1 MLNSINYNT
10 IIVLSAKAYMQLPCL
25 ALSSNEIL
33 SDNKFKDELSE
44 SMLIVNVWI
53 DYKAS
58 LRTTFLTSQ
67 VIQMYLV
74 ACQYTYLA
82 SVNLSIDDIDEC
94 TGSEPPCSW
103 SNGVCEN
110 TYGSYLCKCKVGWML
125 NENSCTDINECTSL
139 LPPCLWSNGK
149 CQNTIGSY
157 VCTCETGWM
166 IGQDNA
172 SCVDIDECVTMTTS
186 CSWDN
191 GICQNTNGSYSCSYS
206 NYLFHNSKNVY
217 TLIENTTAILKE
229 TCLALIP
236 ILYKEYLLTFNIYPN
251 KFNGLYYVICFSLQF
266 TQGNTYCGST
276 IFDISLN
283 EDGLLTFT
291 KELYPKFQYTIGL
304 NMWSNIEISQT
315 STIKDYLYKFTIKIN
330 NKDVYSIILNTAW
343 EEKFVR
349 IMSFEGVQIEKAYFI
364 NKKPNYYT
372 EYYPVIS
379 PKGIEME
386 VIWVLSSTPVV
397 ITKKVT
403 KRINGRI
410 GNYQEPLGF
419 WGSIDEGVIVII
431 NQYWTKLPKINLSFR
446 LSLVIYAYRS
456 IDMTI
461 SYRHMKEIIYSRSI
475 PLINNSFV
483 TLDEI
488 LTFDQYKDFTIFRF
502 FFECSCHN
510 EVNVIS
516 ADAALEDIDECN
528 NTSRCPWTNSICENT
543 FGSYLCKC
551 EKGWELGKDG
561 ASCVDVN
568 ECTFLP
574 LLCSWNN
581 GVCQNFNGSYLCTC
595 QSGWKIGQDN
605 ASCVDINECT
615 ILPPPCTLINEV
627 CQNTNGSYFCMCD
640 IGWKLGQDNASCVEN
655 TSQISAIIGSTLG
668 SVIVLVIVVVIAL
681 WIRKTKLNL
690 QETVLNPDIYSLEN
704 YMGYEKLPVDKW
716 EISPTCI
723 SLDKKIGEGA
733 FGNVFIAK
741 ISSNILAKTCYAT
754 KTEMVF
760 SDTKASCVNVA
771 VKLLKD
777 GAKQSEFD
785 DFVEEINLMKDIG
798 YHKNIVNLIG
808 CSHVKRPLCL
818 VVEFMENGDLLQ
830 FLRKRKTKLI
840 ASKTDGDSLASIIFT
855 PTYQNLLQIKD
866 STHEISII
874 ETEAIT
880 PDDLLSFAWQVAS
893 GMEYLS
899 CIKLVHRDLAARN
912 ILVGAN
918 NNAKI
923 SDFGLTRKI
932 NNDLN
937 YMGCNRRRLPIK
949 WMSVEAIFEHMFT
962 SHSDVWSYGVVLFE
976 IVTLGEIPY
985 PSISNRELV
994 DLLKN
999 GYRMDRPDNCSQFMF
1014 DYMLRCWDE
1023 DPLQR
1028 PTFTE
1033 LRELFE
1039 SKLSRSSRYFSF
1051 EIEEGSTNLA

>member
-1 MLNSINYNT
+1 MKLYSSHVFT
-10 IIVLSAKAYMQLPCL
+10 IKTQNRRKSDTENDSMDFHVHMS
-25 ALSSNEIL
+25 LSSNEIL

-217 TLIENTTAILKE
+217 
-229 TCLALIP
+229 
-236 ILYKEYLLTFNIYPN
+236 
-251 KFNGLYYVICFSLQF
+251 
-266 TQGNTYCGST
+266 
-276 IFDISLN
+276 
-283 EDGLLTFT
+283 
-291 KELYPKFQYTIGL
+291 
-304 NMWSNIEISQT
+304 
-315 STIKDYLYKFTIKIN
+315 
-330 NKDVYSIILNTAW
+330 
-343 EEKFVR
+343 
-349 IMSFEGVQIEKAYFI
+349 
-364 NKKPNYYT
+364 YYT